1 MRNLNQNFS
10 SLKYPI
16 RCDLHLMETFRKLFV
31 SENYAQETRLIFE
44 ASKLRNTI
52 PSVYRVKSKVS
63 KAFIQAQVAHGAGA

>member
-31 SENYAQETRLIFE
+31 SENNAQETRLIFE

-63 KAFIQAQVAHGAGA
+63 KAFIQA